1 MTARYVLTSACI
13 QTGTMALTVS
23 LRQRLLGREQVRF
36 VDEDG
41 EAYTVEVDWKAGVLN
56 ETVLLLFRG
65 EEVELKAAPRPGQRP
80 PAREREARPE
90 EASPPPESQKRRV
103 RVTPYPKEVLF
114 PHEPLEPPGATEDLR
129 RLGFQL
135 EEGPPWVYRAF
146 SGRRRLTLV
155 LLRLGEGEVERLK
168 PYRLQGAY
176 TALLAPES
184 QRPRVPDG
192 LLSDPPAA
200 PTRLARLKG
209 RFPLTP
215 WDLEDLLKE
224 GRVDLEAVEALEDR
238 LAAELSERGAFAALL
253 LLLARKPLGEVFLLA
268 DLEAE
273 ALEEGLVPEVVR
285 QGVEVLA
292 QPPFLLL
299 KRLSPGEFLLRQSV
313 EEALEDLRAFAEG
326 LAGRLSRARS
336 L

>member
-1 MTARYVLTSACI
+1 M
-13 QTGTMALTVS
+13 
-23 LRQRLLGREQVRF
+23 
-36 VDEDG
+36 
-41 EAYTVEVDWKAGVLN
+41 
-56 ETVLLLFRG
+56 
-65 EEVELKAAPRPGQRP
+65 
-80 PAREREARPE
+80 
-90 EASPPPESQKRRV
+90 
-103 RVTPYPKEVLF
+103 
-114 PHEPLEPPGATEDLR
+114 
-129 RLGFQL
+129 
-135 EEGPPWVYRAF
+135 
-146 SGRRRLTLV
+146 
-155 LLRLGEGEVERLK
+155 ERLK

-184 QRPRVPDG
+184 QRDRVPDG
-192 LLSDPPAA
+192 VGFVSPEAL
-200 PTRLARLKG
+200 TRLARLKG